1 VTLAVEVLYATRRP
15 AVPPR
20 VRLVEWARAAAG
32 RHAAGAELAIRI
44 VTPAESRRLNREY
57 RGTDRP
63 TNVLSFAGAWPRAA
77 GLARAARGSAP
88 CGRALGDL
96 AICASV
102 VAREARA
109 QRKAARAHWAHMVVH
124 GTLHLLGYDH
134 ARARDAARMERRER
148 TILARLGF
156 ADPYAAGPGRGP

>member
-1 VTLAVEVLYATRRP
+1 MTLTVEVLYATRRP

-20 VRLVEWARAAAG
+20 ARLAEWARAAAG
-32 RHAAGAELAIRI
+32 RHASRAELAIRI
-44 VTPAESRRLNREY
+44 VTPAESRRLNLRY
-57 RGTDRP
+57 RGADRP
-63 TNVLSFAGAWPRAA
+63 TNVLSFAGDWHRA
-77 GLARAARGSAP
+77 GHR
-88 CGRALGDL
+88 GRAPQASSLGDL

-148 TILARLGF
+148 AILARLGF
-156 ADPYAAGPGRGP
+156 ADPYVAP